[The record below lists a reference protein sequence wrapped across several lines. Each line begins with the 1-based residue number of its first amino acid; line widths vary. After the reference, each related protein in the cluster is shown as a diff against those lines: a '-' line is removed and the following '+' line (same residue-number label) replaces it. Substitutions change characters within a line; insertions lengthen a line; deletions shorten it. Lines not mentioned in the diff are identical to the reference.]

1 MTVKVKAKQLTYED
15 FGNRIIHTNEV
26 GTTTSRI
33 IAGVETRLKEA
44 YIKTHVPTGVKPHI
58 TAHYLITIVTFLDQT
73 KLTLAGD
80 SLVELDAD
88 TTPMEFRVLKPNQT
102 GLR

>member
-15 FGNRIIHTNEV
+15 FGNRIVHTDDH

-33 IAGVETRLKEA
+33 IVGVETRLKDA
-44 YIKTHVPTGVKPHI
+44 NIRKDPPNRDKPYI
-58 TAHYLITIVTFLDQT
+58 TAHYLITTITFLDQT
-73 KLTLAGD
+73 KLTLAGN
-80 SLVELDAD
+80 SLVELDVD
-88 TTPMEFRVLKPNQT
+88 TTPLEFQVYKPNQT

>member
-15 FGNRIIHTNEV
+15 FGNRIIHTDDQ

-33 IAGVETRLKEA
+33 ISGVKTSLKDA
-44 YIKTHVPTGVKPHI
+44 YIKTHVPEGVKPFI
-58 TAHYLITIVTFLDQT
+58 AASYMVTLITFLDGT
-73 KLTLAGD
+73 NLTVPGETM
-80 SLVELDAD
+80 VELDAD
-88 TTPMEFRVLKPNQT
+88 TTPMEFQVYKPNQT